1 MKNFPIAIFALTLGA
16 FSIGMTEFVIMGLL
30 PNVANDLH
38 VSISAS
44 GQLITGYALGIAVG
58 GPILTLSTGKM
69 SRKRLLIL
77 LMILFV
83 AGNAVAAVS
92 SSYGLLMAARILTSC
107 AIWHLYRKSI
117 RLAHVISRHCRHWSH
132 FLNRYYQFST
142 KSIERRSI
150 RYSK

>member
-44 GQLITGYALGIAVG
+44 GQLITGYALGVAVG

-83 AGNAVAAVS
+83 AGNAVAAIS
-92 SSYGLLMAARILTSC
+92 TSYGLLMAARILTSF
-107 AIWHLYRKSI
+107 A
-117 RLAHVISRHCRHWSH
+117 
-132 FLNRYYQFST
+132 
-142 KSIERRSI
+142 
-150 RYSK
+150 